1 MRRYS
6 VPISFVGG
14 WPVHHTATGNDV
26 VLVFL
31 AHKFVAD
38 VKTEW
43 HLLNMIGG
51 CLNNCKIFRL
61 L

>member
-38 VKTEW
+38 VKTE
-43 HLLNMIGG
+43 
-51 CLNNCKIFRL
+51 
-61 L
+61 